1 MVDDRQASRLGVA
14 VLGAVSALM
23 MAPSTA
29 WAESPDTAGGSAAT
43 RSADS
48 SPPATS
54 ERSRRADPGASVN
67 RPRTQAGPREA
78 ASVRGTRGAG
88 ESPRSPG
95 PARSRLTARTS
106 ETVLQAEPGAASEP
120 ALPVPSA
127 HSHASAP
134 PSAPAAAPSAP
145 AAAPSASAA
154 APSAWE
160 AGLAWFQHTF
170 NNATPT
176 FGGQLPTVSAVPG
189 QSSEPIVLGGFDA
202 DGDPLSYSISGAGS
216 GSGSAGGV
224 LAITDGSAVYTPP
237 GAWDGTTSYDDEF
250 LVTVTDVGPG
260 WHVHGLAGLLNL
272 LTFGMLGSPG
282 DSATGAV
289 TVRVNAAPGAGPEP
303 PGPDPDPAPPEPP
316 APEPTPDPP
325 EPDPNPPVAQPD
337 PPVTQPDPPVVTPDP
352 PVVQPDP
359 EPGTPVVAGSFPV
372 SFVNASD
379 SYANDEIHVMVIGQA
394 SPGQW
399 SWVDRDGTAHPID
412 HTAANAADH
421 LVKNG
426 VNYANM
432 SFSLAGAGGLRIPPE
447 LLGARIYVSLGEPVY
462 VAISPDNTGWAGPDP
477 ANPTDPNYQTV
488 YDWYEL
494 SFKDDSVPFGGNTT
508 QVDQFGFPY
517 TFTLTQE
524 SSGYS
529 ATRGITVSR
538 DELFRRYE
546 ATMPSAFQA
555 LIIRDGNGDP
565 LRILAPRSQQAGELA
580 AWFDE
585 PVDAFWSKY
594 TGEQFVYNGPG
605 FTVTGGVDAEDRFAY
620 TVTGAGGAATSHVM
634 IKPST
639 ADVFRA
645 DGPFI
650 GTGLQ
655 GAFLAHLD
663 AAFHRGV
670 ATAPEDWDTASA
682 YYPAGGRWNNWA
694 QFFHA
699 NSVEGYAY
707 GFPYDDVN
715 SQSSVLILN
724 NPQPLTRLTITIG
737 G

>member
-1 MVDDRQASRLGVA
+1 MALHRTVSRFGA
-14 VLGAVSALM
+14 VLLGAVAALM
-23 MAPSTA
+23 ITSAIGR
-29 WAESPDTAGGSAAT
+29 AESPDGDTGAAAT
-43 RSADS
+43 RSADAS
-48 SPPATS
+48 ATTGRS
-54 ERSRRADPGASVN
+54 ARADGDPTRIRPRSRVDVPEPTPLSGSRSAVES
-67 RPRTQAGPREA
+67 RL
-78 ASVRGTRGAG
+78 
-88 ESPRSPG
+88 SPRPV
-95 PARSRLTARTS
+95 RSRLAARAA
-106 ETVLQAEPGAASEP
+106 ETVTQGEPPASSKP
-120 ALPVPSA
+120 YGLSL
-127 HSHASAP
+127 
-134 PSAPAAAPSAP
+134 
-145 AAAPSASAA
+145 SAA
-154 APSAWE
+154 AHVATPPSGWE

-176 FGGQLPTVSAVPG
+176 FEAQRPTVSLSPG
-189 QSSEPIVLGGFDA
+189 QTSQPVTLGGFDA
-202 DGDPLSYSISGAGS
+202 DGDPLSYTIAGAGS
-216 GSGSAGGV
+216 GTGSAGGV
-224 LAITDGSAVYTPP
+224 LAIAGGSAVYTPP
-237 GAWDGTTSYDDEF
+237 GAWDGTTSYDDQF
-250 LVTVTDVGPG
+250 MVIVTDVGPG

-289 TVRVNAAPGAGPEP
+289 TVRVNAVPGAGPEP
-303 PGPDPDPAPPEPP
+303 PGADPDPAPQ
-316 APEPTPDPP
+316 PTPDPA
-325 EPDPNPPVAQPD
+325 DPNPSA
-337 PPVTQPDPPVVTPDP
+337 PPTQPGPVVVPPGPLTP
-352 PVVQPDP
+352 
-359 EPGTPVVAGSFPV
+359 PGPGPTPGAPMVAGSFPV
-372 SFVNASD
+372 SFVNAGGA
-379 SYANDEIHVMVIGQA
+379 YTNDRIHVMVIGQA

-412 HTAANAADH
+412 HTAANAAGH

-432 SFSLAGAGGLRIPPE
+432 SFSLAEAGNLRIPPE
-447 LLGARIYVSLGEPVY
+447 LLGARIYVSLGEPLY
-462 VAISPDNTGWAGPDP
+462 VAISPDNSGWAGPDP
-477 ANPTDPNYQTV
+477 ANPTDPNYRTV

-494 SFKDDSVPFGGNTT
+494 SFKNGSVPFGGNTT

-517 TFTLTQE
+517 TFTLTQD

-529 ATRGITVSR
+529 ATRGITSSR
-538 DELFRRYE
+538 NEVFRRFE
-546 ATMPSAFQA
+546 ATMPSAFRA
-555 LIIRDGNGDP
+555 LIINDTNGNP
-565 LRILAPRSQQAGELA
+565 LRILAPRSNQPGELA
-580 AWFDE
+580 SWFDG
-585 PVDAFWSKY
+585 PVNDFWTKY
-594 TGEQFVYNGPG
+594 TAEQFVYNGPG
-605 FTVTGGVDAEDRFAY
+605 FTVTGIIDAEGRFAY
-620 TVTGAGGAATSHVM
+620 TVTNPGGTAISHTM
-634 IKPST
+634 TKPTT

-670 ATAPEDWDTASA
+670 ATAPADWDTASA
-682 YYPAGGRWNNWA
+682 YYPVGGRWNNWA

>member
-1 MVDDRQASRLGVA
+1 MVDDRQAARIGVA
-14 VLGAVSALM
+14 VLGTVSALM

-29 WAESPDTAGGSAAT
+29 WAESPDHEGGSAAT
-43 RSADS
+43 SSAGS
-48 SPPATS
+48 WPPATS
-54 ERSRRADPGASVN
+54 ERSRRADAGASVN
-67 RPRTQAGPREA
+67 RPRTQAVPPA
-78 ASVRGTRGAG
+78 AAPVRGLRSAG
-88 ESPRSPG
+88 ESARSPG
-95 PARSRLTARTS
+95 PARSRLAARTS
-106 ETVLQAEPGAASEP
+106 ETVLQADPGASSEP
-120 ALPVPSA
+120 APPVTYA
-127 HSHASAP
+127 HSHASEN
-134 PSAPAAAPSAP
+134 PSI
-145 AAAPSASAA
+145 
-154 APSAWE
+154 WE
-160 AGLAWFQHTF
+160 AGVAWFQHTF

-176 FGGQLPTVSAVPG
+176 FEAQRATVSAVPG

-202 DGDPLSYSISGAGS
+202 DGDPLRYTMSGAGS
-216 GSGSAGGV
+216 GAGSAGGV

-237 GAWDGTTSYDDEF
+237 DAWDGTTSYDDEF
-250 LVTVTDVGPG
+250 LVTVTDIGPG

-272 LTFGMLGSPG
+272 LTLGMLGTPG

-289 TVRVNAAPGAGPEP
+289 TVRVNAASGAGPEP
-303 PGPDPDPAPPEPP
+303 PGPDPDPEPD
-316 APEPTPDPP
+316 PTPDLPA
-325 EPDPNPPVAQPD
+325 PDPDPDPPVPQPD
-337 PPVTQPDPPVVTPDP
+337 PPVTQPDPPVAQPDP

-359 EPGTPVVAGSFPV
+359 KPGSPAVAGSFPV
-372 SFVNASD
+372 SFVNAGST
-379 SYANDEIHVMVIGQA
+379 YTNDEIHVMVIGQA

-399 SWVDRDGTAHPID
+399 SWVDRDGAAHPID
-412 HTAANAADH
+412 HTAADAPDH

-432 SFSLAGAGGLRIPPE
+432 SFSLAEAGDLRIPPE

-462 VAISPDNTGWAGPDP
+462 VAISPDNSGWAGPDP
-477 ANPTDPNYQTV
+477 ANPSDPNYRTV

-494 SFKDDSVPFGGNTT
+494 SFKNDSVPFGGNTT

-517 TFTLTQE
+517 TFTLTQQ

-580 AWFDE
+580 TWFDE
-585 PVDAFWSKY
+585 PVDEFWTKY
-594 TGEQFVYNGPG
+594 GVEQFLYNGPG
-605 FTVTGGVDAEDRFAY
+605 FTVTGGVDAEDRFNY
-620 TVTGAGGAATSHVM
+620 TVTAAGGAATSHTM
-634 IKPST
+634 TKPTT

-699 NSVEGYAY
+699 NSVDGYAY